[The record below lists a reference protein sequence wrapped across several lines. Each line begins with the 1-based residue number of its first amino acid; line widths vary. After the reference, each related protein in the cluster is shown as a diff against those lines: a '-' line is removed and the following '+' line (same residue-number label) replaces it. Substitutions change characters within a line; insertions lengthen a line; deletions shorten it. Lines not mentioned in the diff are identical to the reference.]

1 VSIDAGA
8 AGGLIFM
15 TKQCVKRCGRR
26 VAPSFS
32 SSTQL
37 AQEQDKK
44 KIKIKNKIKK
54 LQ

>member
-37 AQEQDKK
+37 AQEKDKK
-44 KIKIKNKIKK
+44 KYKYKIK
-54 LQ
+54 